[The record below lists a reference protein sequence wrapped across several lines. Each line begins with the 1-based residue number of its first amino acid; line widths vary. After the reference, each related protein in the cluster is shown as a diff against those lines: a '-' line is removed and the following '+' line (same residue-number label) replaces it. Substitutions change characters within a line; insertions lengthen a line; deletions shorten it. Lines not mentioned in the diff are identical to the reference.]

1 MDRRTPKRLEKAA
14 LWNYALRVLGG
25 RAHSVSELRDKL
37 SRRAERQ
44 ADVDDAL
51 SRLKEYGYLDDKRLA
66 ESYAASRRD
75 NEGHG
80 RLRVLRDLR
89 QKRVAPTVAERAVG
103 AAYAEVEEDRLI
115 EAFLKRKYR
124 NIVLKEYLADRS
136 HLASAYRRLRL
147 AGFGSSNAIQVL
159 KRYADEAEA
168 LDSLEPPEGEG

>member
-80 RLRVLRDLR
+80 RQRVLSDLR
-89 QKRVAPTVAERAVG
+89 GKHVAPAVAERAVS
-103 AAYAEVEEDRLI
+103 AAYREVDEIRLI
-115 EAFLKRKYR
+115 EGFLQRKYR
-124 NIVLKEYLADRS
+124 NIVLKEYLADRR

-147 AGFGSSNAIQVL
+147 AGFGSSRAIEVL
-159 KRYADEAEA
+159 KRYAEEAEA
-168 LDSLEPPEGEG
+168 LDALEPPEGEG

>member
-66 ESYAASRRD
+66 ESYAV
-75 NEGHG
+75 G
-80 RLRVLRDLR
+80 L
-89 QKRVAPTVAERAVG
+89 PTE
-103 AAYAEVEEDRLI
+103 AARYDSTDGT
-115 EAFLKRKYR
+115 RKPT
-124 NIVLKEYLADRS
+124 A
-136 HLASAYRRLRL
+136 
-147 AGFGSSNAIQVL
+147 
-159 KRYADEAEA
+159 
-168 LDSLEPPEGEG
+168 